1 MIKIKS
7 LSVKKTLMKV
17 IRTQVMGHLT
27 FNGQMNEQGV
37 SQGLKT

>member
-17 IRTQVMGHLT
+17 IRTQVMRHLT